1 MRATSSGSSPRV
13 RTILSFCTS
22 ETDSTPPPIA
32 IVMPSSMI
40 SLAAV
45 AIAIIPDEHR
55 RHAVGQPGTQCALAG
70 DVEALR
76 ALLDRRADDDVVDL
90 GRRDAGAPH
99 GFGDRVPDQRL
110 RLGIV
115 EGAAIGPADRRA
127 CGGNDDGAAHEIL
140 LLRRGD

>member
-45 AIAIIPDEHR
+45 AIAIIPDDHCR
-55 RHAVGQPGTQCALAG
+55 STHIARPPVGQPGAQRPLAG

-76 ALLDRRADDDVVDL
+76 ALLDRRTDDDVVDL
-90 GRRDAGAPH
+90 SRGDTGAPH
-99 GFGDRVPDQRL
+99 
-110 RLGIV
+110 RLG
-115 EGAAIGPADRRA
+115 
-127 CGGNDDGAAHEIL
+127 DG
-140 LLRRGD
+140 